1 MPWPEDDGL
10 NLNLETRGTSMREP
24 SNDYIRHPKTF
35 SMLLSRSSYAHQI
48 AILLDFLTPLRPEEH
63 LPK

>member
-1 MPWPEDDGL
+1 
-10 NLNLETRGTSMREP
+10 MREP